1 MERREHYD
9 PEDIENL
16 LQEREFDELLEEER
30 AYVLRHLSSRE
41 EYEHMRSLLL
51 HMRQTGHSGTSIEA
65 GPEVREAVMQA
76 FRAQQNPQWRVWLNS
91 IGTVLLPQEGTLWR
105 PAFALGMVLL
115 LVGIGVYL
123 VQEPLPGTG
132 TQELAEVRQR
142 KAEETPVPHT
152 TTVPALDTVIPP
164 EADVAAV
171 TRVPQ
176 PEVQE
181 HRWSATTEP
190 TVPVPYTGLRE
201 METADDGMDLEA
213 PFAAARAEETVSAPV
228 PSLSHV
234 VTSEEMTRNMS
245 MANATGKVAQA
256 EVKKEQRARADAGYG
271 FPAAP
276 VSRPLAQDARMLDL
290 LSAGW

>member
-76 FRAQQNPQWRVWLNS
+76 FRAQQNPQWRIWLNS
-91 IGTVLLPQEGTLWR
+91 IGTVLMPQEGTLWR

-123 VQEPLPGTG
+123 VQEPITGTG

-152 TTVPALDTVIPP
+152 TEPALDSVIPP
-164 EADVAAV
+164 GTDVADV

-176 PEVQE
+176 AEVQE
-181 HRWSATTEP
+181 QQWSATSEP
-190 TVPVPYTGLRE
+190 TVPAAPSTGLRE

-213 PFAAARAEETVSAPV
+213 PLEVARAEDAVSSPV